1 MTDLRL
7 VAVTP
12 ERSHLVLE
20 DDESNQFRVPMD
32 ERLDAALGF
41 SRSDRSRAGAS
52 QLEIALEPQL
62 TPRDIQARIRAG
74 HSTEDV
80 ASAAGVSVARIARY
94 AGPVLAER
102 EHVAQLA
109 RQAPAR
115 RASGGS
121 APPLAEVVEARF
133 EQQSVAADSVHWDAW
148 RSEEDRW
155 TVELCYLAEARERR
169 ARWTFDPRGRVLAP
183 ADDEA
188 RWISEDSRDERRA
201 APVETA
207 PRMRRLA
214 SVPKVAAGTGA
225 PAPAP
230 DSDAVYD
237 READEPVDPVPARRP
252 DAAEE
257 ASVAAG
263 GGSGPAPARHASRPS
278 RRPSVPSWDD
288 IMFGTRRR
296 D

>member
-20 DDESNQFRVPMD
+20 DDQSQQFRVPMD
-32 ERLDAALGF
+32 ERLDAALGI
-41 SRSDRSRAGAS
+41 SRSDRSRAGAA

-74 HSTEDV
+74 HSAEDV

-102 EHVAQLA
+102 EHVATLA
-109 RQAPAR
+109 QQAPAR
-115 RASGGS
+115 RASGGT
-121 APPLAEVVEARF
+121 APPLAEVVETRLD
-133 EQQSVAADSVHWDAW
+133 ELTVAADSVHWDAW

-155 TVELCYLAEARERR
+155 TVELCYLAESRERR
-169 ARWTFDPRGRVLAP
+169 ARWTFDPRGRVLAA

-188 RWISEDSRDERRA
+188 RWISDDSGTERRVG
-201 APVETA
+201 PSESA

-214 SVPKVAAGTGA
+214 SVPRVTPAAPGA
-225 PAPAP
+225 SA
-230 DSDAVYD
+230 DVVYD
-237 READEPVDPVPARRP
+237 RESDQPVDRP
-252 DAAEE
+252 DPDREPATQATP
-257 ASVAAG
+257 VAAG
-263 GGSGPAPARHASRPS
+263 AGAGAESAPARHVSRS

-288 IMFGTRRR
+288 IMFGARRH